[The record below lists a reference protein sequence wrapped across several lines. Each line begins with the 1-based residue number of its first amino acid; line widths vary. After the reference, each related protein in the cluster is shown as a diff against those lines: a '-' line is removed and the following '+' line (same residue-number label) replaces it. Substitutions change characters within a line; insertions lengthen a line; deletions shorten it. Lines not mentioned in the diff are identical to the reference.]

1 MTFIGP
7 AEQDLNEMLEVLPRE
22 FTTEMVVEV
31 TGWDIKKARQAVV
44 MGLSQDRLMP
54 REIAGT
60 SYRIYENVAWRR
72 EWVTKKWAA

>member
-1 MTFIGP
+1 MTFKGP

-22 FTTEMVVEV
+22 FTTEMVVEA

-60 SYRIYENVAWRR
+60 SYRIYENVAWRK
-72 EWVTKKWAA
+72 EWVTKRWAA